1 MLIEEVTEDNV
12 KHLKNNELRDL
23 ISRCTL
29 VWQRIV
35 GDKHEEANEA

>member
-1 MLIEEVTEDNV
+1 MLIEEVTEENV
-12 KHLKNNELRDL
+12 KHLEDNELRDL

-35 GDKHEEANEA
+35 GDKDEKANEA